1 MKVFNFGSINI
12 DHIYRIP
19 HFIRPGETLAS
30 DKYQM
35 MLGGKG
41 ANQSIALARAGVMVQ
56 HIGRI
61 SYHDEWICRK
71 LQKIGI
77 GVYCVQHVDEPT
89 GHAIIQV
96 SDTGENSILLFGGAN
111 RGFSKLSLTE
121 YLSNSQPGDWLLL
134 QNECNLTEDALRLAK
149 QHQMTI
155 AFNPAPMTADVLN
168 MPLEFVDYLIVNE
181 VEAEDLVN
189 DKTLTAEQPEVLL
202 EELHKRYPQTK
213 IVLTLGKQG
222 VLYKDTEQSLAIAA
236 EVVDVVDTTA
246 AGDTFIG
253 YFIQQLVVGEPVE
266 IALQMANKAAAIT
279 VQTLGASDSIPFIS
293 QLIDEQPDNKQTET
307 VNA

>member
-30 DKYQM
+30 NKYQM

-61 SYHDEWICRK
+61 SFHDEWICRK
-71 LQKIGI
+71 LQKNGI
-77 GVYCVQHVDEPT
+77 GVYCIQHVDEPT

-96 SDTGENSILLFGGAN
+96 SDSGENSILLFGGAN
-111 RGFSKLSLTE
+111 HGFSKLSLTE
-121 YLSNSQPGDWLLL
+121 YFSNAQAGDWLLM

-149 QHQMTI
+149 DHDMI
-155 AFNPAPMTADVLN
+155 VAFNPAPMTRDVLDLP
-168 MPLEFVDYLIVNE
+168 MECVDYLIVNE
-181 VEAEDLVN
+181 LEAEDLAN
-189 DKTLTAEQPEVLL
+189 DTQLSADEPKALL
-202 EELHKRYPQTK
+202 EALHKRYPHLK

-222 VLYKDTEQSLAIAA
+222 VLYKDTEQTLEVAA
-236 EVVDVVDTTA
+236 QVVDVVDTTA

-253 YFIQQLVVGEPVE
+253 YFVQQLVVGESVKD
-266 IALQMANKAAAIT
+266 ALAMANRAAAIT
-279 VQTLGASDSIPFIS
+279 VQTLGASDSIPYIT
-293 QLIDEQPDNKQTET
+293 QLIEDEQLE
-307 VNA
+307 VINA

>member
-30 DKYQM
+30 NKYQM

-61 SYHDEWICRK
+61 SFHDEWICRK
-71 LQKIGI
+71 LQKNGI
-77 GVYCVQHVDEPT
+77 GVYCIQHVDEPT

-96 SDTGENSILLFGGAN
+96 SDSGENSILLFGGAN
-111 RGFSKLSLTE
+111 HGFSKLSLTE
-121 YLSNSQPGDWLLL
+121 YFSNAQAGDWLLM

-149 QHQMTI
+149 DHDMI
-155 AFNPAPMTADVLN
+155 VAFNPAPMTRDVLDLP
-168 MPLEFVDYLIVNE
+168 MECVDYLIVNE
-181 VEAEDLVN
+181 LEAEDLTN
-189 DKTLTAEQPEVLL
+189 DSQLSADEPKALL
-202 EELHKRYPQTK
+202 EALHKRYPHLK

-222 VLYKDTEQSLAIAA
+222 VLYKDTEQTLEVAA
-236 EVVDVVDTTA
+236 QVVDVVDTTA

-253 YFIQQLVVGEPVE
+253 YFVQQLVVGESVKD
-266 IALQMANKAAAIT
+266 ALEMANRAAAIT
-279 VQTLGASDSIPFIS
+279 VQTLGASDSIPYIT
-293 QLIDEQPDNKQTET
+293 QLIEDEQLE
-307 VNA
+307 VINA

>member
-30 DKYQM
+30 NKYQM

-61 SYHDEWICRK
+61 SFHDEWICRK
-71 LQKIGI
+71 LQKNGI
-77 GVYCVQHVDEPT
+77 GVYCIQHVDEPT

-96 SDTGENSILLFGGAN
+96 SDSGENSILLFGGAN
-111 RGFSKLSLTE
+111 HGFSKLSLTE
-121 YLSNSQPGDWLLL
+121 YFSNAQAGDWLLM

-149 QHQMTI
+149 DHDMI
-155 AFNPAPMTADVLN
+155 VAFNPAPMTRDVLDLP
-168 MPLEFVDYLIVNE
+168 MECVDYLIVNE
-181 VEAEDLVN
+181 LEAEDLAN
-189 DKTLTAEQPEVLL
+189 DTQLSADEPKALL
-202 EELHKRYPQTK
+202 EALHKRYPHLK

-222 VLYKDTEQSLAIAA
+222 VLYKDTEQTLEVAA
-236 EVVDVVDTTA
+236 QVVDVVDTTA

-253 YFIQQLVVGEPVE
+253 YFVQQLVVGESVKD
-266 IALQMANKAAAIT
+266 ALEMANRAAAIT
-279 VQTLGASDSIPFIS
+279 VQTLGASDSIPYIT
-293 QLIDEQPDNKQTET
+293 QLIEDEQLE
-307 VNA
+307 VINA

>member
-19 HFIRPGETLAS
+19 HFTRPGETLAS
-30 DKYQM
+30 DHYKM

-71 LQKIGI
+71 LQKNGV
-77 GVYCVQHVDEPT
+77 GVYCLQHVDEPT

-96 SDTGENSILLFGGAN
+96 NEEGENSILLFGGAN
-111 RGFSKLSLTE
+111 HGFSSLNLAE

-134 QNECNLTEDALRLAK
+134 QNECNLTAEALTLAK
-149 QHQMTI
+149 QHDMVV
-155 AFNPAPMTADVLN
+155 AFNPAPMNASVQDL
-168 MPLEFVDYLIVNE
+168 PLDCVDYLIINE
-181 VEAEDLVN
+181 VEAAGLVN
-189 DKTLTAEQPEVLL
+189 DPELTAEQPKALL
-202 EELHKRYPQTK
+202 ERLHQRYPQLR
-213 IVLTLGKQG
+213 IVLTLGRQG
-222 VLYKDTEQSLAIAA
+222 VLYRDTEHMLAIPA
-236 EVVDVVDTTA
+236 EVVDVIDTTA

-253 YFIQQLVVGEPVE
+253 YFIQQLVVGEPVKE
-266 IALQMANKAAAIT
+266 ALEMANRAAAIT
-279 VQTLGASDSIPFIS
+279 VQSLGAADSIPYIG
-293 QLIDEQPDNKQTET
+293 QLLEDEVITKKE
-307 VNA
+307 VAHA